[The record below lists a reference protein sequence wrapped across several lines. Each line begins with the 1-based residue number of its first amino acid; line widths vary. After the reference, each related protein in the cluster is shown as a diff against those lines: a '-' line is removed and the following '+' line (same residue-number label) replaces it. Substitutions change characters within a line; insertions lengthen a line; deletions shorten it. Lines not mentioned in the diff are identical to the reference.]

1 MVAFSLPNI
10 GELLERDAEA
20 ALQLFV
26 VLVGV
31 GKATAD
37 GKTFFVGGK
46 CLNRITVMNPGARKF
61 FQVRQQIVLMLRIG
75 WVGGCQLAGDGET
88 FLDSRE
94 DSCGDANCCIA
105 LVSAE
110 RQPLLEFGT
119 NSVDLKHQAVDVLQY
134 PLNGELRGSFAGNAP
149 EIANFLKAR

>member
-10 GELLERDAEA
+10 GELLERDVEV

-31 GKATAD
+31 GKATTD
-37 GKTFFVGGK
+37 SKTFFVGGK
-46 CLNRITVMNPGARKF
+46 CLNQITVMNLSACKF
-61 FQVRQQIVLMLRIG
+61 FQVRQQIVLMLRIS
-75 WVGGCQLAGDGET
+75 WVAGCQLAGDGET
-88 FLDSRE
+88 FLDSRQ
-94 DSCGDANCCIA
+94 DSRGDANCCIA

-110 RQPLLEFGT
+110 RQPVLEFGT

-134 PLNGELRGSFAGNAP
+134 PLNGDLRGSFPSNAL
-149 EIANFLKAR
+149 EIANFVKA

>member
-26 VLVGV
+26 VRVGV

-37 GKTFFVGGK
+37 GKTFFVSGK
-46 CLNRITVMNPGARKF
+46 CLNQITVANPGACKF
-61 FQVRQQIVLMLRIG
+61 FQDRQQIVLMLRTR
-75 WVGGCQLAGDGET
+75 WVGGCPLAGDGET

-94 DSCGDANCCIA
+94 VSCGDDSYCLA
-105 LVSAE
+105 LVSDQ

-119 NSVDLKHQAVDVLQY
+119 NSVDLKHQSVDVLQV
-134 PLNGELRGSFAGNAP
+134 PLKGELRGPFPSNAL
-149 EIANFLKAR
+149 EIAYFLKAR